1 MQGDRSPVTIGSPSL
16 ERHSGRF
23 SRGSNQDESDRQ
35 NRRISARES
44 LLRRV
49 SGRSSMAGTE
59 GIGIEERKQARP
71 LEILTNTPKLP
82 VPNSLTNEQMYSN
95 FEEWMKM
102 CTDNVGLICTYSF
115 I

>member
-23 SRGSNQDESDRQ
+23 SRGSNQDES
-35 NRRISARES
+35 ES

-102 CTDNVGLICTYSF
+102 CTDNVGLLCIYCF